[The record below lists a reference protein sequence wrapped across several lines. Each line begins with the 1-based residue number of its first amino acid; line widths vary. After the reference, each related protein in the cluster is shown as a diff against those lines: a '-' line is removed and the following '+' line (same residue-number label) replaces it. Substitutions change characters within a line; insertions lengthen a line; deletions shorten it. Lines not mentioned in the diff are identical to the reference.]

1 MNSLTD
7 FLSGL
12 KIIEEVES
20 PINGELTVVKDLTWG
35 TYIKAGGLT
44 QSGGVAEDVWKTTLR
59 RIHDSGFMVCESL
72 IIGLGAG
79 SIAKLI
85 HEYWPASTRG
95 EPKAKI
101 TGIDID
107 PIIVDL
113 GKKYLGLNEKK
124 VKIIIGDAYKLI
136 THYSLPITHYDL
148 ICVDTYLGDEY
159 PKKFENE
166 KFLKATKSLL
176 NKNGLVI
183 FNRLYYDEKRPLAHE
198 FEKKLEKVFSKVERI
213 YPEANV
219 MFVCSS

>member
-7 FLSGL
+7 ILSGV
-12 KIIEEVES
+12 KILEEVES
-20 PINGELTVVKDLTWG
+20 PINGKFTVIKDLAWG

-44 QSGGVAEDVWKTTLR
+44 QSGGVAESVWKTTLGK
-59 RIHDSGFMVCESL
+59 ISNSQLAIGNAL
-72 IIGLGAG
+72 IIGLGGG

-85 HEYWPASTRG
+85 HKYWL
-95 EPKAKI
+95 KAKI

-107 PIIVDL
+107 PVIVDL
-113 GKKYLGLNEKK
+113 GKKYLGLDERE
-124 VKIIIGDAYKLI
+124 VKIIIGDAYKLAI
-136 THYSLPITHYDL
+136 SHKLSAISYDL
-148 ICVDTYLGDEY
+148 VCVDTYIGDKY
-159 PKKFENE
+159 PKKFESE